1 MSSKANFFW
10 LLLAAACWV
19 GCPADDPDEVGDDD
33 TSGDDDDDDDDASDD
48 DTGDDDVEGCDS
60 GPGDMASL
68 PAGTFTMG
76 SRSSVVGHNDDE
88 RTHEVTLT
96 RDFEVGV
103 YEVTQALFES
113 CMGYNPDEDPHGD
126 RPAVYINWHEA
137 AAFATAVSVGEGL
150 QACYSC
156 SGDGDSVICEPDGD
170 PYECAGYRLPT
181 EAEWEYAARGGLEDA
196 SFPNGGNL
204 IEGTES
210 DNSGDLFLTDGSLL
224 DAMAWYWGN
233 SEESTHPVGELDP
246 NGYGLFD
253 MAGNVYEWCHDGYEE
268 ELFDATDPIGQG
280 DDKNLRGGSWMSSP
294 SGVRVANRF
303 GDEPDYG
310 SGQKGFRLVRM
321 LP

>member
-1 MSSKANFFW
+1 MDKRLTKLKTPGEILEFALEQEKEACRLYGELLEWGRAPEPLSANDIGAF
-10 LLLAAACWV
+10 
-19 GCPADDPDEVGDDD
+19 
-33 TSGDDDDDDDDASDD
+33 
-48 DTGDDDVEGCDS
+48 
-60 GPGDMASL
+60 
-68 PAGTFTMG
+68 
-76 SRSSVVGHNDDE
+76 
-88 RTHEVTLT
+88 
-96 RDFEVGV
+96 
-103 YEVTQALFES
+103 
-113 CMGYNPDEDPHGD
+113 
-126 RPAVYINWHEA
+126 IEA
-137 AAFATAVSVGEGL
+137 VGEGL